1 VHNYFNELSGKL
13 FSLLTG
19 KEILLL
25 NLAGEE
31 SDFVRLNQARI
42 RQAGSVKQQSLQLNL
57 ICANKQNSACFQ
69 LSGDLQADFAQ
80 AKYWLL
86 QLREQQPLLP
96 EDPHLNIATQP
107 QNTTY
112 VGENRVPEAG
122 QVIED
127 VIHTSADL
135 DLVGIWASGVM
146 ISGFSNSL
154 GQFNWHSD
162 ANFNFDWSVYLKDDK
177 AVKQNYAGFEWRHDV
192 LQQKLDFAKQTLELL
207 ARPVKKIEPG
217 HYRVYLSPAAMH
229 EITGLLGWGGFGLK
243 SHRTAQT
250 PLLKMSRDGV
260 TLNPKVTMLE
270 NHHEGLTPRFT
281 STGFIKPDAV
291 TLIENGVYQATLN
304 AARSAKEYGE
314 EVNSHSEQPQS
325 LHINAGNLPQSDVLK
340 TLDTGIYVSNL
351 WYCNYSDRSHC
362 RITGM
367 TRFASLW
374 VENGQPVAPISV
386 MRFDETLYHMLGD
399 NLIDLTQE
407 REHILDASTYV
418 ARSEASALLPGA
430 LVDQF
435 RLTL

>member
-1 VHNYFNELSGKL
+1 MAQVNWWGEYPPDDNDFYTYGSSTINYKY
-13 FSLLTG
+13 SLTSDPTQG
-19 KEILLL
+19 SSIDIAPEEILYNTAFASEPGNESI
-25 NLAGEE
+25 NL
-31 SDFVRLNQARI
+31 
-42 RQAGSVKQQSLQLNL
+42 
-57 ICANKQNSACFQ
+57 
-69 LSGDLQADFAQ
+69 
-80 AKYWLL
+80 
-86 QLREQQPLLP
+86 
-96 EDPHLNIATQP
+96 EDDNIYGP
-107 QNTTY
+107 
-112 VGENRVPEAG
+112 
-122 QVIED
+122 
-127 VIHTSADL
+127 
-135 DLVGIWASGVM
+135 
-146 ISGFSNSL
+146 
-154 GQFNWHSD
+154 FNYYD
-162 ANFNFDWSVYLKDDK
+162 ADWSLAIKI
-177 AVKQNYAGFEWRHDV
+177 AFARETLSV
-192 LQQKLDFAKQTLELL
+192 LE
-207 ARPVKKIEPG
+207 RPAISIKPG
-217 HYRVYLSPAAMH
+217 PYRVFLTPSAMQ
-229 EITGLLGWGGFGLK
+229 ELINMLNWGGFGLK